1 MWHGLNITSN
11 LVCYLL
17 LVSFGFFF
25 CSFHAQQCLVSC
37 VWVVFDYQL
46 ATSGFCI
53 WFMVPLYYFCN
64 IYTKIFYSSLS
75 LRLNNDH
82 IYIFGILFCMIGSIF
97 LLIFF
102 FFFFGLFLLF
112 VPDIFFKLKII
123 FRNVSK
129 ALSHKS

>member
-1 MWHGLNITSN
+1 MTWLEYN
-11 LVCYLL
+11 LKFSLI
-17 LVSFGFFF
+17 FGIDLFFF
-25 CSFHAQQCLVSC
+25 FHHAQQCLVSC
-37 VWVVFDYQL
+37 VLVVFDYSF

-75 LRLNNDH
+75 LRLNYDH
-82 IYIFGILFCMIGSIF
+82 IYIFGILFCMIGYIF